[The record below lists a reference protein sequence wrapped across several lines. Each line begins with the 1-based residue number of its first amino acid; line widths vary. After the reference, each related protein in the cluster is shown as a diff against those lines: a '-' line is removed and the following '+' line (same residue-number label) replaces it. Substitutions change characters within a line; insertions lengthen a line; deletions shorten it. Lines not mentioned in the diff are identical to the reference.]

1 MKDPSPMFMV
11 TKQVGKSSSFIKY
24 SLVMCIFYMQIV
36 SKLLHYFPTIIVLM
50 NGKGIYIIIHTILFH
65 VIEFTYSEYFI
76 LSIEYICELHNPIQ
90 EINHANK
97 NDIHIAINRNKMK
110 LSIYISIY
118 QLFTVEY
125 IIRKRKT
132 ISRMWIIYDEWLW

>member
-1 MKDPSPMFMV
+1 MFMV
-11 TKQVGKSSSFIKY
+11 TKQVGKSSSYIKY

-110 LSIYISIY
+110 LKF
-118 QLFTVEY
+118 LELE
-125 IIRKRKT
+125 KT
-132 ISRMWIIYDEWLW
+132 FLYLVDVPLIAENHCRLKAKQY

>member
-1 MKDPSPMFMV
+1 M
-11 TKQVGKSSSFIKY
+11 
-24 SLVMCIFYMQIV
+24 SLN
-36 SKLLHYFPTIIVLM
+36 LHIMNILYKVL
-50 NGKGIYIIIHTILFH
+50 N
-65 VIEFTYSEYFI
+65 
-76 LSIEYICELHNPIQ
+76 ICELHNPIQ

-132 ISRMWIIYDEWLW
+132 ISRM